1 MGNRNNDIGRELDLK
16 IEIIHN
22 YIQEGFTVGQIAE
35 MIGYGYAGL
44 YNAIKRS
51 KYRDAISIKNNGKSI
66 KSILDQKRRR
76 KLNDS
81 EVLAAHESY
90 VSGKDLKEVSS
101 EYNITASGLYHI
113 FMRNGLSVRSK
124 SDAMKLLYEKKLN

>member
-1 MGNRNNDIGRELDLK
+1 MGDRNNDIGRELDLK

-51 KYRDAISIKNNGKSI
+51 KYRDAISIKNNHPSELHINSKIISELIQVLKSQNAYP
-66 KSILDQKRRR
+66 L
-76 KLNDS
+76 
-81 EVLAAHESY
+81 
-90 VSGKDLKEVSS
+90 
-101 EYNITASGLYHI
+101 
-113 FMRNGLSVRSK
+113 
-124 SDAMKLLYEKKLN
+124 